1 MLRVLRLMEEGE
13 MREGEGEGEGKGG
26 EGVGGG
32 GGEGVGEEG
41 DPQPA
46 ACHHRAGGPHPSG
59 VPHSGA

>member
-32 GGEGVGEEG
+32 GGGGGGEEG
-41 DPQPA
+41 E
-46 ACHHRAGGPHPSG
+46 RGGEEVEVG
-59 VPHSGA
+59 CQ